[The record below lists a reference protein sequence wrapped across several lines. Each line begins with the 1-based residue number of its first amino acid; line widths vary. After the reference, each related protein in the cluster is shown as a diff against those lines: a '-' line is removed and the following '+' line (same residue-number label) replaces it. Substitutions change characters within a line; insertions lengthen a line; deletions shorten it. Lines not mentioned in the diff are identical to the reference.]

1 MYEIKKDAFQNTND
15 EYDYFIS
22 AQRDIM
28 TISNTLESKRFPFE
42 DMESMI

>member
-1 MYEIKKDAFQNTND
+1 MYEIKKDAFQNIND

-28 TISNTLESKRFPFE
+28 TIREPLKTLAKEEK
-42 DMESMI
+42 I